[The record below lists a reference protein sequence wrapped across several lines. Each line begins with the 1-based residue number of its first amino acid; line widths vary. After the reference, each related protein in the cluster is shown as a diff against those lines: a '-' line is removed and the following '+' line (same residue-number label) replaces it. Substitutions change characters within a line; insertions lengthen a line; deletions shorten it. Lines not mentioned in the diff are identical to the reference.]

1 MKGISSPPFALP
13 SRYLY
18 QNKVLRGGQGDVFIC
33 RDESLDRLVA
43 IKTLRDTKDAPAL
56 VKEIDARAKIKSKH
70 VAEVYD
76 RLVDARGKPTA
87 IVMEYVPGESL
98 EHPSVRPSTREATL
112 SLLYQISCGVEDIHE
127 AGVIHRDI
135 KPLNMKVDG
144 SRVLKIFDLGIA
156 NIDASSATTVG
167 GAGTFAFRAPELY
180 RPPVRVTSAADV
192 YALGVMAW
200 WLLANDIPSPL
211 LELPPQSS
219 DQPIP
224 SIATAVSSLNDLADL
239 VDLTLSTDPS
249 RRPSSRK
256 LRACIARL
264 INHAQRRGVF
274 SLSDR
279 VHELA
284 QIGASSRLEIQ
295 PYGTLRVTYAKDGR
309 FIVREVTGD
318 VFVNNSRAAVGAELP
333 DSCVLTFGPEAATSA
348 RVFIPFDVSQP
359 EIVL

>member
-1 MKGISSPPFALP
+1 MKGGSTLPFALP
-13 SRYLY
+13 SRYQY
-18 QNKVLRGGQGDVFIC
+18 QSEVLRGGQGDVFIC
-33 RDESLDRLVA
+33 RDKSLDRLVA

-56 VKEIDARAKIKSKH
+56 AREIDARAKIKSKH

-76 RLVDARGKPTA
+76 RIVDVRGRPIA

-98 EHPSVRPSTREATL
+98 DHPSVRPATREATL
-112 SLLYQISCGVEDIHE
+112 LLLYQIACGIEDIHE

-144 SRVLKIFDLGIA
+144 SGVLKIFDLGIA

-180 RPPVRVTSAADV
+180 NPPVRVTPAADV

-200 WLLANDIPSPL
+200 WLLANNIPAPL

-219 DQPIP
+219 GKPIP
-224 SIATAVSSLNDLADL
+224 SIANAVDSLNDLADL
-239 VDLTLSTDPS
+239 IDRAICIDPV
-249 RRPSSRK
+249 RRPSSGE

-264 INHAQRRGVF
+264 INHSQRRGVF
-274 SLSDR
+274 SLVDR

-284 QIGASSRLEIQ
+284 QIGVTTRLEIQ
-295 PYGTLRVTYAKDGR
+295 PYGTLRVVYARDGR
-309 FIVREVTGD
+309 FTIREVSGD
-318 VFVNNSRAAVGAELP
+318 VFVNNTRATVGAELP
-333 DSCVLTFGPEAATSA
+333 DSCVLTFGPESA
-348 RVFIPFDVSQP
+348 RAARIFIPFDVSQP